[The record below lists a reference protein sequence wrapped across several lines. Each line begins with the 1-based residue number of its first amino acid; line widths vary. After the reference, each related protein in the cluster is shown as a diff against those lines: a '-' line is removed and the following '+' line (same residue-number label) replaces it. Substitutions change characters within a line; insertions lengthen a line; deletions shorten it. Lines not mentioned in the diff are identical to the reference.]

1 MNIQPDFKELL
12 QLLEKH
18 KVEYMIVGGYA
29 VAFYGYPRFT
39 KDIDIFF
46 DIDMES
52 IDRLIKALV
61 EFGFPEKDLKSELFL
76 TKGNVITFGVAPVRV
91 DFLNEISGVEFS
103 EAKNYRVRGKY
114 GDSEVY
120 FIGKNDLIKNKMST
134 DRLHDK
140 ADAEELGKS
149 NYNNL

>member
-12 QLLEKH
+12 KLLEKH

-46 DIDMES
+46 EINQES
-52 IDRLIKALV
+52 IDRLIRALV
-61 EFGFPEKDLKSELFL
+61 EFGFPEKDLNRDLFCK
-76 TKGNVITFGVAPVRV
+76 KGNVITFGVAPVRV
-91 DFLNEISGVEFS
+91 DFLNEISGVEFLD
-103 EAKNYRVRGKY
+103 AKSSRVRGKY
-114 GDSEVY
+114 GDSDVY
-120 FIGKNDLIKNKMST
+120 FIGKNDLIKNKLST

-140 ADAEELGKS
+140 ADAEELNK
-149 NYNNL
+149 NL

>member
-1 MNIQPDFKELL
+1 MNTQQDFKELL

-18 KVEYMIVGGYA
+18 KVEYMIIGGYA

-46 DIDMES
+46 EISQDNIAK
-52 IDRLIKALV
+52 LIKALI
-61 EFGFPEKDLKSELFL
+61 EFGFPEKDLKNDLFA

-91 DFLNEISGVEFS
+91 DLLNEISGVEFS
-103 EAKNYRVRGKY
+103 EAKKHRARGKY
-114 GDSEVY
+114 SELEVY
-120 FIGKNDLIKNKMST
+120 FIGKDDLIRNKLST

-140 ADAEELGKS
+140 ADAEELKDK
-149 NYNNL
+149 